1 MDGEEMQTLMKQL
14 YAKPKAVY
22 DEAKRA
28 IKAAVEKR

>member
-1 MDGEEMQTLMKQL
+1 MDGEEMQKLMQQL

-28 IKAAVEKR
+28 IKAAVANR